1 MILQRLWFMTFQIIP
16 VRLITLIATLGISG
30 SECKLLKADSKGHT
44 IISAIQTFSTII
56 CFISILRTHKFLK
69 ASIDIKSENRKPMA
83 KLLALKILVG
93 LDVLQSL
100 IFSILLSTS
109 AIKPTTTLSL
119 PDLVI
124 GVPGLMVCIECV
136 IFSLLFLWA
145 YAPTPY
151 KVREYE
157 SEQGTYTG
165 SLSFIAALV
174 DVLDVR
180 DVLGGIFNMV
190 AAFQGWKGGAREG
203 GRELDGGYQEYPEG
217 YRK

>member
-1 MILQRLWFMTFQIIP
+1 MILQIIP
-16 VRLITLIATLGISG
+16 VRLITLIATLAISG

-44 IISAIQTFSTII
+44 VISAIQTLSTII
-56 CFISILRTHKFLK
+56 CFISVLKMHKLLK

-109 AIKPTTTLSL
+109 AITPTSTLSL

-124 GVPGLMVCIECV
+124 GVPGLMVCIECFV
-136 IFSLLFLWA
+136 FSLLYLWA
-145 YAPTPY
+145 YSPAPY

-157 SEQGTYTG
+157 SEQGAVYTG
-165 SLSFIAALV
+165 KLSFIGALI

-180 DVLGGIFNMV
+180 DIFSGV
-190 AAFQGWKGGAREG
+190 ISILAAFQGWKGGASGDESG
-203 GRELDGGYQEYPEG
+203 LDGGYQQYPEG

>member
-1 MILQRLWFMTFQIIP
+1 M
-16 VRLITLIATLGISG
+16 
-30 SECKLLKADSKGHT
+30 
-44 IISAIQTFSTII
+44 
-56 CFISILRTHKFLK
+56 HKFLK
-69 ASIDIKSENRKPMA
+69 PSIDVKSENRRPIA

-93 LDVLQSL
+93 LDVLQTL
-100 IFSILLSTS
+100 IFSILLSTNT
-109 AIKPTTTLSL
+109 IKPTSTLSL

-136 IFSLLFLWA
+136 IFSLIFLWA

-165 SLSFIAALV
+165 SLTFFAALV

-180 DVLGGIFNMV
+180 DLLSGIFNLL

-203 GRELDGGYQEYPEG
+203 ESELDGRYQEYPEG
-217 YRK
+217 HRK